1 MSDDK
6 LFETTSPL
14 ASFIVTLSANQDRVT
29 ATGTTTINVYDD
41 DGEII
46 FSIIISI
53 GLIDVIYIIMC
64 RCCVGSTKH
73 IIQLTRSNQRDWTD
87 ICDACGASWWSG
99 QSITSVFHH

>member
-1 MSDDK
+1 MLYCAHIIIVTFQSGAVLLSERCITYTDPVSDDE

-46 FSIIISI
+46 FSIMSI
-53 GLIDVIYIIMC
+53 GLIDVI
-64 RCCVGSTKH
+64 H
-73 IIQLTRSNQRDWTD
+73 
-87 ICDACGASWWSG
+87 
-99 QSITSVFHH
+99 